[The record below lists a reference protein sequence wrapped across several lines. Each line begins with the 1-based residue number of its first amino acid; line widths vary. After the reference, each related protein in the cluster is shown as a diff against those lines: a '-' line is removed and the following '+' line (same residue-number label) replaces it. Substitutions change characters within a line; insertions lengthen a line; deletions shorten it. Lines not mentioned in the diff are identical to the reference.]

1 MLAAERKGR
10 QIVVQV
16 AALGD
21 TRGVARYRLSLN
33 GRRVA
38 EVRKGSSPFTVRL
51 RGRSG
56 RKLRVD
62 ALDSG
67 GKPIAS
73 GSRAVRGVRKGKRG
87 VRRGSGVGTGQV
99 TIR

>member
-1 MLAAERKGR
+1 MQA
-10 QIVVQV
+10 

-21 TRGVARYRLSLN
+21 TRGVARYRLSLD

-38 EVRKGSSPFTVRL
+38 ELRKRNSPFTVRL

-56 RKLRVD
+56 RTLRVD
-62 ALDSG
+62 ALDASG
-67 GKPIAS
+67 KAIAS
-73 GSRAVRGVRKGKRG
+73 GSRKVRSVRAGKRG
-87 VRRGSGVGTGQV
+87 VRRGSGVGTGVV